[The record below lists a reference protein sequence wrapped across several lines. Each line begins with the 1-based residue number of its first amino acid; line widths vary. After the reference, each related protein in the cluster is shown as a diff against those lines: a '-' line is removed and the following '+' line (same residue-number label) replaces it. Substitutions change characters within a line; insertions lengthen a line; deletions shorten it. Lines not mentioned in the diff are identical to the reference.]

1 MPTRRYSSQAWRTS
15 RRATT
20 PSSASVA
27 QASGGGRRRGG
38 RRLCARTATSAVC
51 QLAPAAA
58 SAATRTQA
66 AWVASRA
73 HGLYVHMHACMI
85 EHVCVGVHVRPL
97 RRVGLSRRAERAE
110 GERARPVGLPGA
122 ERGERAALIGGW
134 AAVGGQPRRRAEA
147 GTAAASQIARERPW
161 AAEARGGIRG
171 QASGTDL

>member
-1 MPTRRYSSQAWRTS
+1 MAAIGLSTGGLTGGPRPPA
-15 RRATT
+15 
-20 PSSASVA
+20 SASAGSQV
-27 QASGGGRRRGG
+27 STNSPPLRGLSLVSSEGGEEGGRGGGIIACACACERARARR
-38 RRLCARTATSAVC
+38 
-51 QLAPAAA
+51 
-58 SAATRTQA
+58 
-66 AWVASRA
+66 RA